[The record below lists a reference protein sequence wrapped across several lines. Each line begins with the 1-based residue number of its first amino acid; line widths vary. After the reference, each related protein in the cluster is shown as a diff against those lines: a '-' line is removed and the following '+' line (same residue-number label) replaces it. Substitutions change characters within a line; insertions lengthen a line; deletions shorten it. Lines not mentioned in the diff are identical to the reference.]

1 MPEGTLLIPCL
12 FANRQVLDQ
21 VMTAIQSWSE
31 QWKGTR
37 KYGWVLKSKNHVQ
50 FFFKCSEEV
59 TPAQISELYAKLL
72 EVPGLGFI
80 NTEFF

>member
-1 MPEGTLLIPCL
+1 MPQGTLFIPCL

-21 VMTAIQSWSE
+21 VMIIIQDWSK
-31 QWKGTR
+31 QWQGAR
-37 KYGWVLKSKNHVQ
+37 KYGWVLKSKDHVR
-50 FFFKCSEEV
+50 FFFSCSEEP
-59 TPAQISELYAKLL
+59 TPFQVSELYAKLL